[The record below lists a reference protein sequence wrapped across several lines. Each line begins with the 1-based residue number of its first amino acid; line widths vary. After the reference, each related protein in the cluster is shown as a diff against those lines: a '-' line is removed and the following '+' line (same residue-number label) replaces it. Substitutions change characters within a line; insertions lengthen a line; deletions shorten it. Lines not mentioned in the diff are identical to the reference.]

1 MILLDD
7 ENKLKEIDK
16 SGMLGVVESTP
27 QMIQEAFRP
36 MEYFPLKNYKDIK
49 NIFVAGMG
57 GSAMAG
63 DLLLN
68 LLRDQLKVP
77 LFVNRNYTLPE
88 FLGANSLVFIA
99 SYSGETEETISCL
112 REAEKIGA
120 KIICLASGGK
130 ISEIAGEKKH
140 PLIEIKKGLQPR
152 AALPYFLVA
161 MALILEKAGFVK
173 EIYPQIKESIE
184 VLEQLKANYRPQSL
198 ERKNPV
204 KQMAQKLRGKTPV
217 IFSSYGTTE
226 AIGKRLKN
234 QLNENAKMNAI
245 LTIFPEMNHNE
256 MVGLAE
262 LKRGEHNFAA
272 VFIRDE
278 EDHIRVN
285 KRIEI
290 TKSLLGAKMGGILE
304 IPFSGE
310 SRLARMLS
318 QIYFSDFLS
327 VYIAILSGIDPTPV
341 DVIQKFKKEMLR

>member
-7 ENKLKEIDK
+7 ENKVKEIDK

-27 QMIQEAFRP
+27 QMMQEAFRL
-36 MEYFPLKNYKDIK
+36 MEYSPLKNYKDIK
-49 NIFVAGMG
+49 NIFIAGMG

-68 LLRDQLKVP
+68 LLRDQLQVP
-77 LFVNRNYTLPE
+77 LFVNRNYTMPE

-99 SYSGETEETISCL
+99 SYSGETEETLSCL
-112 REAEKIGA
+112 KEAGKKEA
-120 KIICLASGGK
+120 KIICLSSGGK
-130 ISEIAGEKKH
+130 IKEIADEKKY

-161 MALILEKAGFVK
+161 MALILEKANFVRD
-173 EIYPQIKESIE
+173 IYPQVKESID
-184 VLEQLKANYRPQSL
+184 VLEQLKTIYRAQCP
-198 ERKNPV
+198 ERKNPA
-204 KQMAQKLRGKTPV
+204 KQMAQKLTGKIPV
-217 IFSSYGTTE
+217 VFASTGTTE

-234 QLNENAKMNAI
+234 QLNENAKMNVL
-245 LTIFPEMNHNE
+245 LTVFPEMNHNE

-262 LKRGEHNFAA
+262 LKRGEHNFSA

-290 TKSLLGAKMGGILE
+290 TKSLLGAKIGGILE
-304 IPFSGE
+304 IPSSGE

-327 VYIAILSGIDPTPV
+327 VYVAIISGVDPTPV
-341 DVIQKFKKEMLR
+341 DIIQKFKKEMLR